1 MGQAQALPSLSL
13 SPLPMDE
20 VGVRELKERLG
31 GLLEE
36 KEILQKV
43 PGIDGYEGTSDSGSY
58 RAFFQIRG
66 HAQTLGSA

>member
-43 PGIDGYEGTSDSGSY
+43 PGIDGYEGTSDSGS
-58 RAFFQIRG
+58 
-66 HAQTLGSA
+66 